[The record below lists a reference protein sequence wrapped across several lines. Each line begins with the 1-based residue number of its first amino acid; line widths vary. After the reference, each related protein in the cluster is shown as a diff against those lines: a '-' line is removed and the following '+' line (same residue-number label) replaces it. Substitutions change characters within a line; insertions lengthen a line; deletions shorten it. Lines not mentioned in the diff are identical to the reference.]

1 MSILSLPAI
10 GRLAERHVRQHGQ
23 PIPRA
28 ALVKFLR
35 SIDVDVPD
43 DRADAGVR
51 LAITVGRLAA
61 TPNGIAILALDEGMA
76 AA

>member
-1 MSILSLPAI
+1 MTILSLPAI

-28 ALVKFLR
+28 ALVKWLR
-35 SIDVDVPD
+35 SIDVPD

-51 LAITVGRLAA
+51 LAITVGRLVD
-61 TPNGIAILALDEGMA
+61 TPSGIAIPALDDGMA
-76 AA
+76 A

>member
-28 ALVKFLR
+28 ALVKWLT
-35 SIDVDVPD
+35 SIDVPD
-43 DRADAGVR
+43 DRADAGLR
-51 LAITVGRLAA
+51 LACTIGRLVD
-61 TPNGIAILALDEGMA
+61 TPAGIAIPLDERKA